1 MHRHKIRLLLLA
13 VVLGLGISV
22 TCPIFAATSPKK
34 SKASSASKKL
44 PAKAQKPAL
53 APGRVGEEI
62 TYGVRLGMV
71 NIGRAKFR
79 HVSRS
84 VIDGKP
90 TDLFT
95 FETRVTNF
103 HDMEYIYSDAKNYL
117 PLKVERKIN
126 NFIGREDITEEYD
139 QKNFILTIAKTK
151 GKKKEQMVI
160 KKKRVIY
167 NSILMPFY
175 VRRIPKLDVGWAL
188 DVELPT
194 QSFKIK
200 LVGIEQ
206 VSVPA
211 GKFEAYHFRSHP
223 EKFEIWITRDARRIP
238 VKIRGMGAI
247 GYVMVM
253 REYH

>member
-1 MHRHKIRLLLLA
+1 MYKTRLLLIII
-13 VVLGLGISV
+13 VLSLGV
-22 TCPIFAATSPKK
+22 GTTYPIFAATSPKK
-34 SKASSASKKL
+34 SKVSSASKKL
-44 PAKAQKPAL
+44 PAQGQKPVFT
-53 APGRVGEEI
+53 PGRVGEEI

-71 NIGRAKFR
+71 NLGRAKFC
-79 HVSRS
+79 HVSRFT
-84 VIDGKP
+84 IDGKP
-90 TDLFT
+90 ADLIT
-95 FETRVTNF
+95 FETKLTNF
-103 HDMEYIYSDAKNYL
+103 YDMERIYSDAKNYL

-126 NFIGREDITEEYD
+126 NFIIKEAITEKYD
-139 QKNFILTIAKTK
+139 QKSFILTITKIK

-160 KKKRVIY
+160 KKNSVIH
-167 NSILMPFY
+167 NAILLPFY
-175 VRRIPKLDVGWAL
+175 VRRIPNLDAGWAL
-188 DVELPT
+188 DVQLPT

-211 GKFEAYHFRSHP
+211 GKFQAYHFHSIP

-238 VKIRGMGAI
+238 VKIKGTGAI

>member
-1 MHRHKIRLLLLA
+1 MLLA

-44 PAKAQKPAL
+44 PAKAQKPAF

-62 TYGVRLGMV
+62 IYGVRLGML
-71 NIGRAKFR
+71 NLGRAKFR

-95 FETRVTNF
+95 FETKVPNF
-103 HDMEYIYSDAKNYL
+103 YDMENIYGDAKNNL
-117 PLKVERKIN
+117 PLRVERKIK
-126 NFIGREDITEEYD
+126 NFLARENITEKYD
-139 QKNFILTIAKTK
+139 QKSFILTIAKTK

-160 KKKRVIY
+160 KKKSVIH
-167 NSILMPFY
+167 NAILLPFY
-175 VRRIPKLDVGWAL
+175 VRRIPKLDAGWGL

-211 GKFEAYHFRSHP
+211 GKFETYHFRSIP
-223 EKFEIWITRDARRIP
+223 EKFEIWITKDARRIP
-238 VKIRGMGAI
+238 VKIKGTGGV